1 MEEER
6 AKREV
11 RKENS
16 QESSQANLFQA
27 RELMKVA
34 EPEIDSLKTICACV
48 SLGKSYANPPLPR
61 PPPKGIHAP
70 VCRLLI

>member
-1 MEEER
+1 MVEER

-11 RKENS
+11 GKENS

-48 SLGKSYANPPLPR
+48 SLGKSYTT
-61 PPPKGIHAP
+61 PPPAAP
-70 VCRLLI
+70 QQGYTCSSL

>member
-34 EPEIDSLKTICACV
+34 EPEIDSLKTICARV
-48 SLGKSYANPPLPR
+48 SLGKSYASPNPR
-61 PPPKGIHAP
+61 PPQKGIHAP

>member
-34 EPEIDSLKTICACV
+34 EPEIDSLKTICAHV
-48 SLGKSYANPPLPR
+48 SLGKSGEAYEPSIKIALFS
-61 PPPKGIHAP
+61 
-70 VCRLLI
+70 